1 MGKNMSGIQPSSLSR
16 EELLRYGRLLN
27 NDGLPKDWC
36 DAILHALESA
46 LDELTAPVESEQ

>member
-46 LDELTAPVESEQ
+46 LDELAPTVESEQ